1 VKTRTD
7 TTIYE
12 NIDDEKK
19 KMPMDKSSEK
29 SKKNKKKNKK
39 NKRGKLSD
47 DEVVVEVGE
56 ETENKK
62 NKRGKLSDNEVVV
75 EVGEETENVYVEGPW
90 SPSSTIKQKE
100 GIVAAEDPEKSLPKG
115 ARAASSRPPPPPAPT
130 QSSLRSQWSVTDN
143 FNDYAEIVEHP

>member
-1 VKTRTD
+1 MKTRTD

-56 ETENKK
+56 EM
-62 NKRGKLSDNEVVV
+62 
-75 EVGEETENVYVEGPW
+75 ENVYVEGPW